1 MSHDL
6 RTPLNSILG
15 FSELLLNSDFSDDTR
30 QDLSIIHRS
39 AEQLNLL
46 INDLLEISSIEAG
59 ETKINPGPVDIADL
73 LQEIIRSQQ
82 KAAQDKALVLDIEI
96 SASLPQWIQ
105 TDIKRVRQFIAN
117 LVNNAIKYTDQ
128 GQIQLKATSLPDI
141 LEHERHHLVIEV
153 IDSGRGVP
161 KELHQVIFDPFRQ
174 VEETKLHPTEGKG
187 LGLAICKNLVQ
198 AMGGKIE
205 IESEPNQGSLFR
217 VTLPVTILK
226 EALRND
232 GVGLDSLSG
241 HILLVE
247 DDKVNQLILE
257 RMLAHIGLTTTKA
270 NNGDEALNLLKMDPN
285 KYELILMDCQM
296 PKMDGWKAT
305 QLIREQLQL
314 KTPIVAL
321 SAYTQNE
328 DVQRSIDSGM
338 NDFLVKPLKLGDLH
352 QKLSKHL
359 TVSLS

>member
-1 MSHDL
+1 M
-6 RTPLNSILG
+6 
-15 FSELLLNSDFSDDTR
+15 
-30 QDLSIIHRS
+30 
-39 AEQLNLL
+39 
-46 INDLLEISSIEAG
+46 
-59 ETKINPGPVDIADL
+59 
-73 LQEIIRSQQ
+73 
-82 KAAQDKALVLDIEI
+82 
-96 SASLPQWIQ
+96 
-105 TDIKRVRQFIAN
+105 
-117 LVNNAIKYTDQ
+117 
-128 GQIQLKATSLPDI
+128 
-141 LEHERHHLVIEV
+141 
-153 IDSGRGVP
+153 
-161 KELHQVIFDPFRQ
+161 
-174 VEETKLHPTEGKG
+174 
-187 LGLAICKNLVQ
+187 
-198 AMGGKIE
+198 
-205 IESEPNQGSLFR
+205 
-217 VTLPVTILK
+217 TLPVTILK
-226 EALRND
+226 EALTND